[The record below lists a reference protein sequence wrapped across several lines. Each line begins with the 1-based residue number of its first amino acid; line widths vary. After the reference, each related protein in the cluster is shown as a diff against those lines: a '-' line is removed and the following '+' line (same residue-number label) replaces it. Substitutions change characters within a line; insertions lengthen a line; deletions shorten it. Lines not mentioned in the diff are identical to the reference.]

1 MIRKLCLK
9 WPQIA
14 YLGIYCILTKID
26 FQDLAQ
32 EEGSISQDLLN
43 QS

>member
-1 MIRKLCLK
+1 MFRKLCLK

-14 YLGIYCILTKID
+14 YLDIHCILTKID
-26 FQDLAQ
+26 FQPLAQ
-32 EEGSISQDLLN
+32 EEGSISQDPQN